1 MSFLPAAGHTGQHTP
16 LEEDVMGTVLVS
28 SAVSLD
34 GFSAGSDVTVQ
45 EPMGVGGEGL
55 HTWMFNE
62 PDEHSKRVIDELNAC
77 GAVVLG
83 RRTYDLGVD
92 IWGDVPFPV
101 DSFVVTHRAQDE
113 RVAKS
118 GTFTFVTDGVASA
131 IEQAQA
137 VAGDKNVLVMGGAEI
152 ISQVVRA
159 GLADEILI
167 SLVPVLL
174 GAGSRLLLDAGH
186 AELEQVSVLET
197 PRVTHIRYRVVR

>member
-1 MSFLPAAGHTGQHTP
+1 
-16 LEEDVMGTVLVS
+16 MGTVLVN

-34 GFSAGSDVTVQ
+34 GFSAGPDVTAQ
-45 EPMGVGGEGL
+45 EPMGAGGEGL

-62 PDEHSKRVIDELNAC
+62 PEEQSKRVIDELNAC

-83 RRTYDLGVD
+83 RRVYDLGVD
-92 IWGDVPFPV
+92 IWGDVPFPA
-101 DSFVVTHRAQDE
+101 DSFVVTHRAQDK

-159 GLADEILI
+159 GLADEIQI

-174 GAGSRLLLDAGH
+174 GAGSRLLLDVGH
-186 AELEQVSVLET
+186 AELEHVSVLET
-197 PRVTHIRYRVVR
+197 PQVTHMRYRVVR